1 MYRKGWIEWKS
12 LTEYKQRNTYPMA
25 SRKGHKECH
34 DYEYEL
40 CGIFNVAFANIN
52 CWLVGGDDESKNK

>member
-1 MYRKGWIEWKS
+1 
-12 LTEYKQRNTYPMA
+12 MA

-40 CGIFNVAFANIN
+40 CGIFNVAFANKL
-52 CWLVGGDDESKNK
+52 LVGGE

>member
-1 MYRKGWIEWKS
+1 
-12 LTEYKQRNTYPMA
+12 MA